1 MRTLP
6 ILDALHALPS
16 TLSFRQ
22 DLTRLARPLGHVRP
36 THVNLSGDVIDAV
49 CFATPTGPVWAG
61 LQAPWSPDGPAIS
74 TPDERRVQPQP
85 DFSGWTRAEL
95 RTGLTERPGEDD
107 PWHQAMLRALAE
119 HLNHTTLF

>member
-16 TLSFRQ
+16 TLTFRR
-22 DLTRLARPLGHVRP
+22 DLIRLAEGHGDIRP

-49 CFATPTGPVWAG
+49 CFATPTGPVWKG
-61 LQAPWSPDGPAIS
+61 LESPWSPERPPIS
-74 TPDERRVQPQP
+74 STDERRLHPEP

-95 RTGLTERPGEDD
+95 RTALTERPDSAD
-107 PWHQAMLRALAE
+107 AWHQRMLSALRA
-119 HLNHTTLF
+119 HLSHTTLF